1 MNMKGKK
8 QLSNQSISVI
18 CSELAAIIKAG
29 IPITDGIFIIC
40 EDETDKLKKR
50 ILSEMLTDIEKGGS
64 VYSAFEATKAF
75 PTYFLEMISV
85 GEKTGKLD
93 TVLESM
99 SKYYSQLDEISS
111 SVKSAI
117 IYPSVLLVTVFAI
130 VILMAVYV
138 LPIFSDVF
146 AQMGLTMS
154 DSASVVINIGRAIS
168 NYAVYILATV
178 VLLIIIG
185 ILLYSLVP
193 PVKKAVMSFVSHT
206 KIAKALY
213 CARFASSLSMTLS
226 SGMDIDS
233 AMEMSEKFIENQNIR
248 QRIAKCRKEMAE
260 GVPFSEAIVKTK
272 LFPPLYAKMINIGFS
287 TGTLDKVMKSVAE
300 KTETKVENVIETTVS
315 RFEPTMIIIMAVT
328 VGFILLSVMLPLL
341 GIMAVIN

>member
-1 MNMKGKK
+1 MKNKK

-50 ILSEMLTDIEKGGS
+50 ILTEMLEKLENGGS
-64 VYSAFEATKAF
+64 VYSAFEKTGAF
-75 PTYFLEMISV
+75 PVYFLEMISV

-99 SKYYSQLDEISS
+99 SEYYSELDEISS
-111 SVKSAI
+111 SIKSAI
-117 IYPSVLLVTVFAI
+117 IYPSILLVTVFAV

-154 DSASVVINIGRAIS
+154 DSAAVIINIGRAVS
-168 NYAVYILATV
+168 NYAVYILAGAAFAIV
-178 VLLIIIG
+178 VG
-185 ILLYSLVP
+185 VLLYSFIP
-193 PVKKAVMSFVSHT
+193 SVKKAVLSFVSHT

-233 AMEMSEKFIENQNIR
+233 AMEMSEKFIENQHIR

-300 KTETKVENVIETTVS
+300 KTETKVESVIHTTVS
-315 RFEPTMIIIMAVT
+315 RFEPTMIIIMAVV

>member
-1 MNMKGKK
+1 MKGKK

-50 ILSEMLTDIEKGGS
+50 ILTEMLENIENGGS
-64 VYSAFEATKAF
+64 VYSAFETTKAF

-99 SKYYSQLDEISS
+99 SQYYSQLDEISS

-154 DSASVVINIGRAIS
+154 DSAAVIINIGRAIS

-178 VLLIIIG
+178 VLLIITG

-193 PVKKAVMSFVSHT
+193 PIKKAVLSFVSHT

-248 QRIAKCRKEMAE
+248 QRIAKCRQEMAD
-260 GVPFSEAIVKTK
+260 GIPFSEAIVKTK

-300 KTETKVENVIETTVS
+300 KTEAKVENVIETTVS

>member
-1 MNMKGKK
+1 MKSKK
-8 QLSNQSISVI
+8 QLSNMSISVI
-18 CSELAAIIKAG
+18 CSELATIIKAG
-29 IPITDGIFIIC
+29 ITITDGMFIIC

-50 ILSEMLTDIEKGGS
+50 ILTEMIENIEKGGT
-64 VYSAFEATKAF
+64 VYSAFESTKVF
-75 PTYFLEMISV
+75 PSYFLEMISV

-99 SKYYSQLDEISS
+99 AAYYSQLDEISS
-111 SVKSAI
+111 SVKSAV
-117 IYPSVLLVTVFAI
+117 IYPSVLLITVFAV

-138 LPIFSDVF
+138 LPIFSEVF

-154 DSASVVINIGRAIS
+154 DTASAVITVGRAIS
-168 NYAVYILATV
+168 NYAVYILAGLA
-178 VLLIIIG
+178 LLIIFG
-185 ILLYSLVP
+185 VLLYSLVP
-193 PVKKAVMSFVSHT
+193 PVKKFVNTLASHT
-206 KIAKALY
+206 KIAKSLY

-233 AMEMSEKFIENQNIR
+233 AMEMSEKFIENQAIR
-248 QRIAKCRKEMAE
+248 QRIAKCRQEMEA
-260 GVPFSEAIVKTK
+260 GIPFSEAIVKTK

-300 KTETKVENVIETTVS
+300 KTEAKVEAVINTTVS

>member
-1 MNMKGKK
+1 MKTKK

-18 CSELAAIIKAG
+18 CSELATIIKSG

-40 EDETDKLKKR
+40 EDETDKLKKK
-50 ILSEMLTDIEKGGS
+50 ILSEMLQSIESGSS
-64 VYSAFEATKAF
+64 VYKAFEATDVF
-75 PTYFLEMISV
+75 PVYFLEMISL

-99 SKYYSQLDEISS
+99 SEYYSELEEMSS

-117 IYPSVLLVTVFAI
+117 IYPSVLLITVFAI
-130 VILMAVYV
+130 IILMAVYV

-154 DSASVVINIGRAIS
+154 DSSAVVINIGKAIS
-168 NYAVYILATV
+168 EYAVYILAGV
-178 VLLIIIG
+178 AFVIIAGVLL
-185 ILLYSLVP
+185 YHLVP
-193 PVKKAVMSFVSHT
+193 AIKKAALSAVSHT
-206 KIAKALY
+206 KIARALY
-213 CARFASSLSMTLS
+213 CARFANALSMTLS
-226 SGMDIDS
+226 SGMDIDT
-233 AMEMSEKFIENQNIR
+233 AMEMSEKFVENQHVR
-248 QRIAKCRKEMAE
+248 EKIAICREEMAD
-260 GVPFSEAIVKTK
+260 GTPFSEAILKTK
-272 LFPPLYAKMINIGFS
+272 LFPPLYAKMINVGFS

-300 KTETKVENVIETTVS
+300 KTETKVQSVMQTTVS
-315 RFEPTMIIIMAVT
+315 RFEPTMIIIMSVV